1 MYSIEYSVS
10 IIPEKCFQILYD
22 IFDMVSDLLQMAD
35 ERVLILSA
43 LSVSNSDT
51 AKGGWPT

>member
-22 IFDMVSDLLQMAD
+22 LFDMVSDLMQMAN

-43 LSVSNSDT
+43 LSMLNSDT
-51 AKGGWPT
+51 AKGG

>member
-22 IFDMVSDLLQMAD
+22 LFDMVSDLMQMAN

-43 LSVSNSDT
+43 FSVLNSDT
-51 AKGGWPT
+51 AKGGQPT